1 VRDVHRSRPHVLV
14 LDLSMPSGSSIEAIR
29 RLREYMPETEIVVL
43 KMEASAAHARH
54 ALEAG
59 AAAFVLKG
67 TADTELVEAGARSQ

>member
-1 VRDVHRSRPHVLV
+1 MTAPT
-14 LDLSMPSGSSIEAIR
+14 M
-29 RLREYMPETEIVVL
+29 T
-43 KMEASAAHARH
+43 EASAAHARH